1 MNLSA
6 DLNIAFFAEKKEVFL
21 KVEPKRSSLVQDV
34 GLRQRGL
41 GGIPVGAVSGT
52 CKKHRDEKFT
62 GLLPCWRNKLC
73 LCEGV

>member
-1 MNLSA
+1 MFLELVSG
-6 DLNIAFFAEKKEVFL
+6 FERCVFAEKKEVFFL

-52 CKKHRDEKFT
+52 CTNHRDEKFT
-62 GLLPCWRNKLC
+62 SMLPC
-73 LCEGV
+73 